1 MAAIALINSV
11 GLVSDRNFYRRF
23 ARTRITLAICAGIWL
38 LAFAIISPIIFGFD
52 LPGLEFGQFGWDQG
66 GGRCDVTSLDLTYL
80 FSKSAYLF
88 GSLIP
93 FLVIFVR

>member
-1 MAAIALINSV
+1 MAAIALINSI
-11 GLVSDRNFYRRF
+11 GLVADWNFYRRF

-38 LAFAIISPIIFGFD
+38 LAFGIISPIIFGFD
-52 LPGLEFGQFGWDQG
+52 LSGLEFGEFGWDQG
-66 GGRCDVTSLDLTYL
+66 GGRCDVTSLDATSLDLT
-80 FSKSAYLF
+80 YLF